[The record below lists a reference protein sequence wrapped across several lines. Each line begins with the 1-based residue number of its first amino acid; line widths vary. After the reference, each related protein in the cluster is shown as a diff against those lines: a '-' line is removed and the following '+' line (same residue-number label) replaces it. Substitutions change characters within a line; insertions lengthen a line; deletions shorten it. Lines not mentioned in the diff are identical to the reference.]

1 MHGDRP
7 NDHDEVNGKV
17 ARRRSLFAPFKRR
30 STAPKALSTT
40 DSDSDSAAL
49 WHAWVYDIDSVL
61 CYPLGSGDKHSSKKT
76 EAPSSVPFKQYVQG
90 TFTPPAP
97 PPSEFLPT
105 FRLVRA
111 DAFFD
116 NFASDRSHMLV
127 DDGEQQQYASSPPS
141 WPPIVGQ
148 RAKRKGWTN
157 NLMKDWVNVASAEQQ
172 QQIVTR
178 YQFGKVMSKEDFYAG
193 KWDLPEW
200 RTSSKRRTAKEGQF
214 SSPPRQKK
222 NHTGAVFANDEQG
235 EETLVADKEPPSIQ
249 RVTSWNISPMTS
261 PSQQRNLSLHTP
273 SQSTVHL
280 PPSPPALKRGETAP
294 AGMQSTVDLG
304 SENPPIEPRK
314 GGRVTSPLFPAYMHA
329 VYQHRAARKRDSY
342 LALRGQIES
351 QGLRFD
357 VDPPEQ
363 QQRVRERSS
372 KGNGATK
379 ANAIKE

>member
-1 MHGDRP
+1 MLWQQRASQSPQSQYPVVWDYHQFVVVSAKRTDPVSLSEVKSSSSNRPSTVHGDRP

-148 RAKRKGWTN
+148 
-157 NLMKDWVNVASAEQQ
+157 
-172 QQIVTR
+172 
-178 YQFGKVMSKEDFYAG
+178 
-193 KWDLPEW
+193 
-200 RTSSKRRTAKEGQF
+200 
-214 SSPPRQKK
+214 
-222 NHTGAVFANDEQG
+222 
-235 EETLVADKEPPSIQ
+235 
-249 RVTSWNISPMTS
+249 
-261 PSQQRNLSLHTP
+261 
-273 SQSTVHL
+273 
-280 PPSPPALKRGETAP
+280 
-294 AGMQSTVDLG
+294 
-304 SENPPIEPRK
+304 
-314 GGRVTSPLFPAYMHA
+314 
-329 VYQHRAARKRDSY
+329 
-342 LALRGQIES
+342 
-351 QGLRFD
+351 
-357 VDPPEQ
+357 
-363 QQRVRERSS
+363 
-372 KGNGATK
+372 
-379 ANAIKE
+379 